1 MLFFGKKKMIAAMAL
16 FVFMGLCGWFWR
28 HREYIPFV
36 SQPLST
42 GAAPFQYTAS
52 RGAQAGERTFG
63 MLMEMWE
70 NWDSLEELKKENES
84 LRAEQ
89 AAYSEILAENIRL
102 KSLLSFKQGYTQYH
116 LAGASV
122 ISRDYGSWT
131 QTLVIDRGEDSGIQK
146 YMPVIVPTGLVGF
159 VSEVYANS
167 ARVQLLLDPRTSVGG
182 IVQRPS
188 SRVVAMVSGN
198 SGHLGEL
205 LFVNLPKEAD
215 VIKGDTI
222 VASGYGG
229 VYPKGM
235 VIGTVEQVDVDEIG
249 GTQVARITPTA
260 DFSHMEEV
268 FVITD
273 HIQKAAPESL
283 IVKPPQKEPPMNP
296 NKQQAGEKR

>member
-1 MLFFGKKKMIAAMAL
+1 MLFFGKKKMIAAISL
-16 FVFMGLCGWFWR
+16 FLFMGLCGWFWR

-36 SQPLST
+36 SQPLSI
-42 GAAPFQYTAS
+42 GAAPFQYTVS
-52 RGAQAGERTFG
+52 RGAQTGEHG
-63 MLMEMWE
+63 IAMLEEMWN
-70 NWDSLEELKKENES
+70 NWDSLDELKKENES

-89 AAYSEILAENIRL
+89 ARYSEILAENIRL
-102 KSLLSFKQGYTQYH
+102 KELLSFKQGYTQYH
-116 LAGASV
+116 LSGASV
-122 ISRDYGSWT
+122 ISRDYGTWT
-131 QTLVIDRGEDSGIQK
+131 QTLVIDRGEESGIRK

-182 IVQRPS
+182 IVQRPA
-188 SRVVAMVSGN
+188 SRVVSMVSGN

-235 VIGTVEQVDVDEIG
+235 VIGTVEQVEIDEIA
-249 GTQVARITPTA
+249 GTLAARITPAA
-260 DFSHMEEV
+260 DFSHLEEV
-268 FVITD
+268 FIITD
-273 HIQKAAPESL
+273 HIQKTAPESIL
-283 IVKPPQKEPPMNP
+283 AKPMKKEPPMNP

>member
-1 MLFFGKKKMIAAMAL
+1 MLFFGKKKIIATVAL
-16 FVFMGLCGWFWR
+16 FLFMGLSGWFWR
-28 HREYIPFV
+28 HREYIPFI

-42 GAAPFQYTAS
+42 GAAPFQYTVS
-52 RGAQAGERTFG
+52 RGGWLGEHS
-63 MLMEMWE
+63 METLKEIWD
-70 NWDSLEELKKENES
+70 NWDSIDELQKENES

-89 AAYSEILAENIRL
+89 AHYSEILAENIRL
-102 KSLLSFKQGYTQYH
+102 KGLLAFKQGYTQYH
-116 LAGASV
+116 LSGASV
-122 ISRDYGSWT
+122 ISRDYGTWT
-131 QTLVIDRGEDSGIQK
+131 QTLVIDRGEDSGIRK

-159 VSEVYANS
+159 VSEVYVNS

-182 IVQRPS
+182 IVQRPA
-188 SRVVAMVSGN
+188 SRVVAMASGN

-222 VASGYGG
+222 ITSGYGG

-235 VIGTVEQVDVDEIG
+235 VIGTVEQVNVDSIG
-249 GTQVARITPTA
+249 GTQAARIIPAA
-260 DFSHMEEV
+260 DFSHLEEV

-273 HIQKAAPESL
+273 HIQKATPESI
-283 IVKPPQKEPPMNP
+283 IVKPPKKEPPMNP